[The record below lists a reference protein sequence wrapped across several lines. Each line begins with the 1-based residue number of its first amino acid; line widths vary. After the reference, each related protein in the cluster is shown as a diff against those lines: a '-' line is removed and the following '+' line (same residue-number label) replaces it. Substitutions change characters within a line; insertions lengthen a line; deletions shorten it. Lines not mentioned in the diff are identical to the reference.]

1 MLEVEIKTKIR
12 LKEIK
17 EKLLKLGVKFIK
29 EEEQRDT
36 YFSHPSRD
44 FRKTDEALRVRRIN
58 DKYFLTYKGEKVD
71 SETKTRKEIE
81 VETEEGILDI
91 LKELGFLIKGKVKK
105 KRTLYI
111 WNSLRI
117 YLDKVEGLGEFLE
130 VEGNSL
136 KDKEKIFE
144 FIKKLNI
151 KKGSLIRKSY
161 LEMLLEDG
169 VYPI

>member
-1 MLEVEIKTKIR
+1 MLEVEIKTKVR

-91 LKELGFLIKGKVKK
+91 LKELGFLIKGKVKIVNEIFLCVLDEIK
-105 KRTLYI
+105 IKRI
-111 WNSLRI
+111 
-117 YLDKVEGLGEFLE
+117 KEGKLFKMQLE
-130 VEGNSL
+130 
-136 KDKEKIFE
+136 
-144 FIKKLNI
+144 
-151 KKGSLIRKSY
+151 
-161 LEMLLEDG
+161 
-169 VYPI
+169 

>member
-1 MLEVEIKTKIR
+1 MLEVEIKTRIR
-12 LKEIK
+12 LKEVK

-58 DKYFLTYKGEKVD
+58 DKYFLTYKGKKVD

-169 VYPI
+169 VSPI

>member
-1 MLEVEIKTKIR
+1 
-12 LKEIK
+12 
-17 EKLLKLGVKFIK
+17 
-29 EEEQRDT
+29 
-36 YFSHPSRD
+36 
-44 FRKTDEALRVRRIN
+44 VRRIN

-111 WNSLRI
+111 WNGLRI